1 MNRHLRSSGKA
12 GLAKTGIRKTS
23 VFAAALLAATALPGC
38 SRTVSSADLIGFGTA
53 AAALQ
58 RQTDANFASADRIA
72 RAAEVDR
79 FVRSGA
85 VGLTE
90 KPFPPA
96 VPPDVAAAWRSAL
109 FYLERYGLLLGTL
122 TDPQQGAQT
131 TDAFK
136 QLGVEL
142 NGGVAGA
149 GISPGVA
156 AAFSSLAGAL
166 VQEDARRKALGILRR
181 NDPHVRG
188 LLTAMAEAIG
198 ATDGE
203 GLRGT
208 VAAAWTTSTGEL
220 QRTYAVAAAQHD
232 EPRQRSIV
240 NDYLSALGRRQAQL
254 NDLAALRHSFLGLA
268 DAHSAAAD
276 GSKRPVG
283 ELLDLIEGRLD
294 EVRDLAKDIEEEDAR

>member
-1 MNRHLRSSGKA
+1 MNDHLRSSGRA
-12 GLAKTGIRKTS
+12 ETARQQFRRVTLLS
-23 VFAAALLAATALPGC
+23 AAFLAATALAGC
-38 SRTVSSADLIGFGTA
+38 ARTVSSTDLTGFGTA
-53 AAALQ
+53 AAVLQ
-58 RQTDANFASADRIA
+58 KQTDVNFAGANGIA

-109 FYLERYGLLLGTL
+109 GYLERYGLLLGTL
-122 TDPQQGAQT
+122 TDSQQGAQT
-131 TDAFK
+131 TEAFK

-142 NGGVAGA
+142 NGGAVGA

-166 VQEDARRKALGILRR
+166 VRDSARRKALDILRR

-198 ATDGE
+198 DTDGE

-208 VAAAWTTSTGEL
+208 VGAAWTASTGEL
-220 QRTYAVAAAQHD
+220 QRAYAAAATNHD
-232 EPRQRSIV
+232 EASQQSIV
-240 NDYLSALGRRQAQL
+240 NDYLSALNRRQAQL
-254 NDLAALRHSFLGLA
+254 NDLAALRQSFLALA
-268 DAHSAAAD
+268 DAYSAAAD

-283 ELLDLIEGRLD
+283 ELLDVIEGRLD
-294 EVRDLAKDIEEEDAR
+294 EVRDLAKEIKEEGAR

>member
-1 MNRHLRSSGKA
+1 MNHHLRPSGEA
-12 GLAKTGIRKTS
+12 NPARIAARRTTAL
-23 VFAAALLAATALPGC
+23 VAALFAATALAGC
-38 SRTVSSADLIGFGTA
+38 ARTVSSADLTGFGTA

-58 RQTDANFASADRIA
+58 RQTDANFAGADRIA
-72 RAAEVDR
+72 RAAAVDR
-79 FVRSGA
+79 FVRSGT

-142 NGGVAGA
+142 NGGGVGA

-166 VQEDARRKALGILRR
+166 VQEDARRKALGVLRR

-208 VAAAWTTSTGEL
+208 VAAAWTASTGAL
-220 QRTYAVAAAQHD
+220 QRTYAVAATQHD
-232 EPRQRSIV
+232 EAHQRSIM
-240 NDYLSALGRRQAQL
+240 NEYLSALGRRQAQL
-254 NDLAALRHSFLGLA
+254 NDLAALRQSFLALA

-283 ELLDLIEGRLD
+283 ELLDVIEGRLD
-294 EVRDLAKDIEEEDAR
+294 EVRDLAKDIGEEGAR